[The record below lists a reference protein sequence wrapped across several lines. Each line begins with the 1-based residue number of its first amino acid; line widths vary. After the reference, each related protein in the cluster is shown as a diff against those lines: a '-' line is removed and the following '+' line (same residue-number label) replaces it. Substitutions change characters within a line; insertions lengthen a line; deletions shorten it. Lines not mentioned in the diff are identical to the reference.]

1 MRNGARI
8 TATSLGTGGAG
19 NIDIQANRIRVIGEN
34 SVIRSL
40 SGAGDAGNIRIQANE
55 IELRDGGA
63 ITTDARFTSTGGN
76 IDIDTDT
83 LVALGNSDISANA
96 VTNFGGRV
104 NLRAQGVFGTAFR
117 EALTDRSDI
126 TASSARGP
134 EFSGTVQLEVLNP
147 DPARGAIALPTAVGV
162 PPKPT
167 SPCGPRSDPRAI
179 EFFAL
184 GRAGQAPNPIE
195 AATLEAMPF
204 TADLRPIAPTTTARA
219 EATPP
224 LREPILEATH
234 WQRTEAGQI
243 QLMAGAPVQWA
254 GGESSCR
261 WGAEP

>member
-1 MRNGARI
+1 MGLAVDRLQMTGAHLSAETR
-8 TATSLGTGGAG
+8 
-19 NIDIQANRIRVIGEN
+19 
-34 SVIRSL
+34 
-40 SGAGDAGNIRIQANE
+40 SGAFGGIQIDSQG
-55 IELRDGGA
+55 IELRERSLISTNA
-63 ITTDARFTSTGGN
+63 QESATGGN
-76 IDIDTDT
+76 IDIDIDT
-83 LVALGNSDISANA
+83 LVALENSDISANS
-96 VTNFGGRV
+96 VNSFGGRV

-147 DPARGAIALPTAVGV
+147 DPARGAIALPSDVGV
-162 PPKPT
+162 PPEPT

-204 TADLRPIAPTTTARA
+204 TADLRPIAPTTTAKA

>member
-1 MRNGARI
+1 MGLSVDQLQMTGAHLSAETRSGDFGSI
-8 TATSLGTGGAG
+8 QIDSH
-19 NIDIQANRIRVIGEN
+19 DIQLRNH
-34 SVIRSL
+34 SL
-40 SGAGDAGNIRIQANE
+40 ISTNAQDSA
-55 IELRDGGA
+55 
-63 ITTDARFTSTGGN
+63 TGGN
-76 IDIDTDT
+76 IVIDTDT
-83 LVALGNSDISANA
+83 LVALENSDISANS
-96 VTNFGGRV
+96 VNSFGGRV

-147 DPARGAIALPTAVGV
+147 DPARGAIALPSDVGV
-162 PPKPT
+162 PPEPT

-219 EATPP
+219 AATPP

-254 GGESSCR
+254 RGESSCR
-261 WGAEP
+261 WGVEP